1 MRTKFTMQV
10 KATKI
15 IQAGSVEGALYGLC
29 LGATQTDFFSCGSD
43 KKLQHWSL
51 HEPLHSVFAL
61 QFPQSLYA
69 VCFIRN
75 KDLLITGAGNGWL
88 VVLSL
93 KTKSVV
99 KEFIHHRSVIF
110 DIIYSTVHNLIVV
123 ASGDGSVSFID
134 AENLEVKKQVQICQ
148 EKIRDLSLSPNQSE
162 LAIACG
168 DGTIRIFDLANLE
181 EKECFVAHQFS
192 TTAVRFHPNGK
203 LLVSGGK
210 DAHLKVWE
218 RNADAMFNCLVS
230 IPAHNYAIY
239 SIEFHPQLNIFAT
252 GSRDKTIKLWNAS
265 NFDFLLRISK
275 ENNEGHVNS
284 VNKLLWSQSDNQ
296 LISCGDDRSIIVW
309 DIAVVS

>member
-1 MRTKFTMQV
+1 MQV
-10 KATKI
+10 SVNKI

-29 LGATQTDFFSCGSD
+29 LGSTQTDFFSCGSD
-43 KKLQHWSL
+43 KKLQQWSL
-51 HEPLHSVFAL
+51 IEHLHSVFAL

-69 VCFIRN
+69 VCFIEN
-75 KDLLITGAGNGWL
+75 KDFLITGAGDGWV

-99 KEFIHHRSVIF
+99 KEFKHHRSVIF
-110 DIIYSTVHNLIVV
+110 DIIYSAQHELIIV
-123 ASGDGSVSFID
+123 ACGDGSVSFID
-134 AENLEVKKQVQICQ
+134 AENLLVKKQVQICR
-148 EKIRDLSLSPNQSE
+148 EKIRDLSLSPIQCE

-181 EKECFVAHQFS
+181 EKESFVAHQFS

-218 RNADAMFNCLVS
+218 RNAASKLSCIES

-252 GSRDKTIKLWNAS
+252 GSRDKTIKIWNS
-265 NFDFLLRISK
+265 SSFDFLLRISK

-284 VNKLLWSQSDNQ
+284 VNKLLWNLPGNQ

-309 DIAVVS
+309 DIAVLS